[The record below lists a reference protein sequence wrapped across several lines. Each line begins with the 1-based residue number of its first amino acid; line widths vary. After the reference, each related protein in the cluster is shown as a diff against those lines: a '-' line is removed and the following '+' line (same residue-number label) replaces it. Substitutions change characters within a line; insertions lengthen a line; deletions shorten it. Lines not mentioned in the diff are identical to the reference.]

1 MRKKK
6 RRFRQW
12 AECLVFVSAFLGGG
26 GYAFYW
32 ASPWNLMTLDVTITG
47 ATWLHD
53 QPSGGSAQYD
63 SGYDAAFTAEGFVCG
78 FRYGSFWTGREAAE
92 SAFSKGD
99 AVTLV
104 LARGE
109 LAEAA
114 RSLGRDCR
122 TGERIPG
129 TLTLTV
135 PSPLVA
141 PRLIEPLDIW
151 RSGWVVIHWLPYRWL
166 VWGFGTILVLIGL
179 VMLLA
184 PLIDRFTDPNRKPRL
199 GMAALRA
206 FDEEARQRRDGDE

>member
-1 MRKKK
+1 
-6 RRFRQW
+6 
-12 AECLVFVSAFLGGG
+12 
-26 GYAFYW
+26 
-32 ASPWNLMTLDVTITG
+32 MTLDVTITG

-92 SAFSKGD
+92 TAFARGD
-99 AVTLV
+99 TVSLV

-109 LAEAA
+109 FVEAT

-129 TLTLTV
+129 TLTLMV

-151 RSGWVVIHWLPYRWL
+151 RGGWIVIHWLPYRWL
-166 VWGFGTILVLIGL
+166 IWGFGTILVLIGL
-179 VMLLA
+179 VILLA
-184 PLIDRFTDPNRKPRL
+184 PLIDRYTDPNRTPRL

-206 FDEEARQRRDGDE
+206 FDEEAKKRRERDE